1 MYIRVR
7 REPELKIQE
16 PFLAWATRRTLMH
29 NFSSVWFDVPSK
41 LYFQDDMSCPIC
53 GRIWR
58 VPGPIPES
66 QQAQVQQKSSSQ
78 STTIQVHM
86 CPNDWCSYYVQE
98 TPEKDMGKCRRL
110 IHK

>member
-1 MYIRVR
+1 M
-7 REPELKIQE
+7 
-16 PFLAWATRRTLMH
+16 
-29 NFSSVWFDVPSK
+29 WFDVPSK
-41 LYFQDDMSCPIC
+41 LYFQDDMTCPIC

-58 VPGPIPES
+58 VPGPIPQS

-98 TPEKDMGKCRRL
+98 TPDKDMGKCRRL
-110 IHK
+110 INK